1 MGRLPG
7 IRIRQHS
14 RAGLRAQMRRMVLTW
29 LAAQSPA
36 PTGCACEVP
45 TRGNRSNLVDVAAFW
60 SATRRRQGRAFQLP
74 VRTALVLCVLS
85 REECWNAG
93 ANPEELYRELAEC
106 HAALPSLE
114 ARIRAEDPEL
124 RDDYMLFEEYAVW
137 NYDRARNPEYQRLR
151 LRCQFLEEEL
161 FRGTRMERIGRSD
174 CADELYLAA
183 PEGCVTAAQ
192 VMPGWGVLSV
202 SNDGKTPITLL
213 RPAEPQRCLPEAR
226 LQLVQAIAAA
236 ASDFVLAGY
245 GTRHW
250 PRL

>member
-1 MGRLPG
+1 MARLPT
-7 IRIRQHS
+7 IRIRRNS
-14 RAGLRAQMRRMVLTW
+14 RAGRRAQIRRAVLAW
-29 LAAQSPA
+29 LAAQDPA

-60 SATRRRQGRAFQLP
+60 SAARRRQGRVLQLP

-93 ANPEELYRELAEC
+93 ANPAELYRELAAC
-106 HAALPSLE
+106 HAALPALE
-114 ARIRAEDPEL
+114 ARIRAEEPEL
-124 RDDYMLFEEYAVW
+124 RDDHTLFEEYAVW
-137 NYDRARNPEYQRLR
+137 NFDRSRNPEYQRLR
-151 LRCQFLEEEL
+151 LRCQSLEEEL
-161 FRGTRMERIGRSD
+161 FRGTRMELIGHSD

-183 PEGCVTAAQ
+183 PSGCITADE

-202 SNDGKTPITLL
+202 GDGGQPSVTVL
-213 RPAEPQRCLPEAR
+213 RPAEAQHCLPEAR
-226 LQLVQAIAAA
+226 LHIVQSIAAA

-245 GTRHW
+245 GARHW